1 MNSKLIIILLIV
13 ALVLFVA
20 HKIMSKFKMPKLGQM
35 VFIDGGLKTG
45 KSTVAVAFLNAK
57 YKIALHDWKFKCFL
71 CEILQR
77 EKPEKPLIYSNIPL
91 NIPHVPLTQDLILRK
106 KRFRFG
112 SVIYINEAS
121 LLADS
126 QLIKDSDLNAQLLL
140 FSKLIGHELHAGHS
154 CIILDS
160 QTVSDVHYSFKRSLA
175 ETYYIHHLV
184 KWIPFFLIAY
194 IREER
199 YREDGTVVNTY
210 SNDVE
215 DSLKKVIIKKSTW
228 KLFDHCCHSTYT
240 DNLPCEDN
248 VVEVDNLKAKG
259 IVSFRDWSK
268 YIISDEEIVEDKKI
282 EYNKLEY
289 KNDEKKND

>member
-1 MNSKLIIILLIV
+1 MNYKLIFILLIV

-20 HKIMSKFKMPKLGQM
+20 HKFMSKFKLPKLGQM
-35 VFIDGGLKTG
+35 AFIDGGVKTG
-45 KSTVAVAFLNAK
+45 KSTLAVAFLNAQ
-57 YKIALHDWKFKCFL
+57 YKLCIRRWKIKSFL
-71 CEILQR
+71 CEILNR

-91 NIPHVPLTQDLILRK
+91 KVPYVPLTEDLILRK

-126 QLIKDSDLNAQLLL
+126 QLIKDVDLNARLLL
-140 FSKLIGHELHAGHS
+140 FSKLIGHELHGGNS

-175 ETYYIHHLV
+175 ETFYIHHLV
-184 KWIPFFLIAY
+184 KWIPFFLVAY

-199 YREDGTVVNTY
+199 YRDDGTVINTY
-210 SNDVE
+210 NTDVE

-228 KLFDHCCHSTYT
+228 KLFDSCCFSSLT
-240 DNLPCEDN
+240 DNLPCVDN
-248 VVEVDNLKAKG
+248 IVEVDDLKAKE
-259 IVSFRDWSK
+259 IVSFRNWSK
-268 YIISDEEIVEDKKI
+268 YIDSDIIKQKNTNI
-282 EYNKLEY
+282 EYSKLEY